1 MRVSRRLA
9 SARQCTAATA
19 AVAAFLAGMAASAAP
34 AQQAPESPPA
44 AWRVECSG
52 DGKTLECR
60 AVQQVFHR
68 ETRQLVLSVAVRPA
82 ADGKSGAMLMT
93 LPLGLNLTEPVLVK
107 VDNGAPERQAIQ
119 TCTRGARHCGGCG
132 HGVRFVRRRRAGRSV
147 RCTAC
152 AAERPAR
159 PRARAFSS
167 PPPCRW
173 HSQGVPPFPCP
184 ASRRRREPRKPPSS
198 SAKFASSARRSTP
211 PRNWPSSTPISSA
224 RK

>member
-1 MRVSRRLA
+1 MRVSRRPA

-19 AVAAFLAGMAASAAP
+19 AVAAFLAGMATAAP
-34 AQQAPESPPA
+34 AQQTPESPPA

-52 DGKTLECR
+52 DGKALECR

-119 TCTRGARHCGGCG
+119 TCTNVGCFVAMTLTDKLIAAMRTG
-132 HGVRFVRRRRAGRSV
+132 TDLKITVQDANKKPVEMSLPLLGFGV
-147 RCTAC
+147 
-152 AAERPAR
+152 
-159 PRARAFSS
+159 AFD
-167 PPPCRW
+167 
-173 HSQGVPPFPCP
+173 
-184 ASRRRREPRKPPSS
+184 K
-198 SAKFASSARRSTP
+198 AK
-211 PRNWPSSTPISSA
+211 
-224 RK
+224 